1 MQPSSRN
8 RRRHASLPTTP
19 RTAST
24 NYADEDCTIQ
34 GHSQGHICFTHTI
47 GFLSEGHYEPDLVS
61 LLLRKAG
68 DVEVNPGP
76 VQTRRQAK
84 ASQSGIQ
91 SVDLDSKHDKPSNQ
105 HKHDKTTNKTNTSTI
120 PDPPKCTTPTH
131 EPPVSDMN
139 APNVL
144 ATPSKT
150 SNTPLVE
157 SDFPQTPIAHNQ

>member
-1 MQPSSRN
+1 MQSVPGGMQPSSRN

-91 SVDLDSKHDKPSNQ
+91 SVDLDSKQDKPSVDLDSKHDKPSNQ
-105 HKHDKTTNKTNTSTI
+105 HKHDKTTNKTNISTN
-120 PDPPKCTTPTH
+120 PGPWT
-131 EPPVSDMN
+131 
-139 APNVL
+139 
-144 ATPSKT
+144 
-150 SNTPLVE
+150 
-157 SDFPQTPIAHNQ
+157 